1 MLMNI
6 RGVRLEGRA
15 GDILTTLSSCSA
27 VCWNHLRNNVRRVVR
42 FGCISLD
49 PPKNVLAMVHRSS
62 GQGLGGREMGEMEA
76 GILDF
81 TCKILPHQT
90 EFVL

>member
-1 MLMNI
+1 MLINY
-6 RGVRLEGRA
+6 RGVRWEEG
-15 GDILTTLSSCSA
+15 GGGILTTLSSGGA

-49 PPKNVLAMVHRSS
+49 PPKNVLAIVHRSS
-62 GQGLGGREMGEMEA
+62 GQGLGGREMGEMES